1 GLAAAPRLAEQL
13 NVAAGWEQALE
24 TVLGPT
30 LEAVCVENLEVAL
43 PVLEALQQGWLQLID
58 TREGGS
64 VSATIHGSIDATL
77 LSKVDAPLALQ
88 DVLAHIYVAA
98 DLPQALSMRQRFA
111 AGESVV
117 TADGIWI
124 GRGWLRV
131 AREVGEHGGVL
142 AREAEIKKL
151 REEEI
156 AVNQIVEDVQTE
168 LAQGQALLQGLEQ
181 LREQLQAENNQA
193 HRMQAA
199 TESRLGQARQ
209 RLEQIAARE
218 MQLIDELR
226 YVQEHLARDNAELR
240 LCIERRDQAVAA
252 TAMLADE
259 RKSLVVN
266 RPGLQR
272 RLTDARAAARERQEQ
287 AHKLALRLEA
297 MRTAHSST
305 QQVLIRAQAQLDQFE
320 QRQLD
325 LETTIEQGAE
335 PLLALE
341 QALADLLQQRLDIE
355 RELTMARTGLQDI
368 ENDLCEQDK
377 LRIKRER
384 GCEILRAELDT
395 KRMAWQDASIRCQT
409 LKEQFQETGFQLD
422 TLIDKLESDRAHEPK
437 VEQWEAQVENL
448 KTRIDRLGAINLA
461 AIDDFREQSERKTYL
476 DCQHA
481 DLTEALETLENAI
494 HKIDQKTRHRFKET
508 FDRVNA
514 SLQVMFPRLFSGGQ
528 AHLEMI
534 DDDWLTTGIALMAR
548 PPGKRLATIHLMS
561 GGEKALTAVALVFAI
576 FELNPAPFCLLD
588 EVDAP
593 LDDINVGRF
602 CELVKEM
609 SQRVQFIFI

>member
-1 GLAAAPRLAEQL
+1 
-13 NVAAGWEQALE
+13 
-24 TVLGPT
+24 
-30 LEAVCVENLEVAL
+30 
-43 PVLEALQQGWLQLID
+43 
-58 TREGGS
+58 
-64 VSATIHGSIDATL
+64 
-77 LSKVDAPLALQ
+77 
-88 DVLAHIYVAA
+88 
-98 DLPQALSMRQRFA
+98 
-111 AGESVV
+111 
-117 TADGIWI
+117 
-124 GRGWLRV
+124 
-131 AREVGEHGGVL
+131 
-142 AREAEIKKL
+142 
-151 REEEI
+151 
-156 AVNQIVEDVQTE
+156 
-168 LAQGQALLQGLEQ
+168 
-181 LREQLQAENNQA
+181 
-193 HRMQAA
+193 
-199 TESRLGQARQ
+199 
-209 RLEQIAARE
+209 
-218 MQLIDELR
+218 
-226 YVQEHLARDNAELR
+226 
-240 LCIERRDQAVAA
+240 
-252 TAMLADE
+252 
-259 RKSLVVN
+259 
-266 RPGLQR
+266 
-272 RLTDARAAARERQEQ
+272 AARERQEQ

-368 ENDLCEQDK
+368 EYDLREQDK
-377 LRIKRER
+377 LRFKTER

-609 SQRVQFIFI
+609 SQRVQFIFITHNKTTMEFAEQLIGVTMFEPGVSRLVAVDVDEAAKMATG